1 MHLPIHSILRSNF
14 SVAPQNNESSL
25 RKHKKLDA
33 FPIILYRILS
43 DPRLH
48 DIITWVSHGCAWK
61 VLNRGRFMNEVVP
74 EFFNLNYFKSF
85 LRQVN
90 GWGFIRINKGID
102 KGSYFHKV
110 RYFLSSQTIQRGTS
124 NCLDFLDYR
133 CPI

>member
-1 MHLPIHSILRSNF
+1 
-14 SVAPQNNESSL
+14 
-25 RKHKKLDA
+25 
-33 FPIILYRILS
+33 
-43 DPRLH
+43 
-48 DIITWVSHGCAWK
+48 
-61 VLNRGRFMNEVVP
+61 MNEVVP

-124 NCLDFLDYR
+124 NCLVAVYPGQARTFQVIR
-133 CPI
+133 